1 NEKGIR
7 MENEIVR
14 VGSGKHIALLGYTKS
29 ESIMFP
35 SSAQM
40 QIYDTDDEPFED
52 CSEAYVDFFT
62 EEQVDNLIEALKRV
76 KESFKTE

>member
-1 NEKGIR
+1 MSKAVK
-7 MENEIVR
+7 EIVR
-14 VGSGKHIALLGYTKS
+14 VGFAKHIALLGYTKS

-52 CSEAYVDFFT
+52 GSEAYVDFFN
-62 EEQVDNLIEALKRV
+62 EEQVDDLVEALKKVKYSFRV
-76 KESFKTE
+76 